1 MRVVLVSLEMEG
13 CMPRLAR
20 IFVKASFVYFVAA
33 LLLAA
38 LMAFDGM
45 AAGRWL
51 RSTYLSQVHLLVVG
65 WISQLIAGI
74 AYWMFPRFL
83 KEQNR
88 PPWGS
93 DRLAWMVIVCLNV
106 GLVLRFVLEPFA
118 LMTGEPW
125 LKALVA
131 LSGVLQV
138 AGVAGF
144 GVLIWGRVRAM
155 EL

>member
-1 MRVVLVSLEMEG
+1 
-13 CMPRLAR
+13 MPRLAR

-38 LMAFDGM
+38 LMAFDGL

-83 KEQNR
+83 KEQKR

-106 GLVLRFVLEPFA
+106 GLVLRFALEPFS
-118 LMTGEPW
+118 LMTGEAW

-138 AGVAGF
+138 VGVAGF
-144 GVLIWGRVRAM
+144 AVLIWGRVRAM
-155 EL
+155 EI

>member
-1 MRVVLVSLEMEG
+1 
-13 CMPRLAR
+13 MPRLAR

-38 LMAFDGM
+38 LMALDGL
-45 AAGRWL
+45 AAGQWL

-83 KEQNR
+83 KEQNPQPR
-88 PPWGS
+88 GS
-93 DRLAWMVIVCLNV
+93 DRLAWLVILSLNV
-106 GLVLRFVLEPFA
+106 GLLLRFALEPFA
-118 LMTGEPW
+118 LMTGRPW

-138 AGVAGF
+138 VGIAGF
-144 GVLIWGRVRAM
+144 GVLIWGRVRTM
-155 EL
+155 EI